1 MASVGWIIAGPFI
14 YLAVA
19 VFGCATAWKL
29 IAFSRMPRPLRWD
42 LYPLPHRG
50 AAGSKYQ
57 QLDFHKHK
65 AKSYLLSEI
74 WEMALEIF
82 FIKRLL
88 KNNPRLWVGSY
99 AMHTG
104 IYLGAVWVVLL
115 IVGALVRIALP
126 EAGSGIITG
135 LFLLIPVVGGAALVL
150 GLVGSVYL
158 LLRRYCEPDLHTMS
172 DRVTFLNLGLMIA
185 LFGSALAAWLV
196 TDGSFRLLHSH
207 IAGLITFRPVPPH
220 HPLVAIEFF
229 FLGLFLMYLPF
240 SRMLHFAAK
249 YFFYHN
255 IMWDD
260 ESMIRHSKLERE
272 RFKELAFPLQ
282 WAAPHIRT
290 NRSWLEQA
298 HDRHMRK
305 DEENQ

>member
-1 MASVGWIIAGPFI
+1 MTSVGWIIAGPFI
-14 YLAVA
+14 YLAVG
-19 VFGCATAWKL
+19 VFVCATAYKIISL
-29 IAFSRMPRPLRWD
+29 SRMPRQLRWD

-50 AAGSKYQ
+50 ATGSKYQ
-57 QLDFHKHK
+57 QLDFRKHK
-65 AKSYLLSEI
+65 AKFHLLSEI
-74 WEMALEIF
+74 WEMALEIL

-104 IYLGAVWVVLL
+104 IYLGTFWVVLL
-115 IVGALVRIALP
+115 IVGAIVRITTP
-126 EAGSGIITG
+126 EASSNIVTG
-135 LFLLIPVVGGAALVL
+135 LFRVIPPIGGAALVL

-158 LLRRYCEPDLHTMS
+158 LLRRYFESDLHTMS

-196 TDGSFRLLHSH
+196 ADGSFRRLDSH
-207 IAGLITFRPVPPH
+207 IAGLITFHPAAPH
-220 HPLVAIEFF
+220 HPLIAIEFF
-229 FLGLFLMYLPF
+229 LFGLFLMYLPF

-249 YFFYHN
+249 YFFYHH

-272 RFKELAFPLQ
+272 RCKELAFPLQ
-282 WAAPHIRT
+282 WAAPHVKT
-290 NRSWLEQA
+290 SRSWLEQVN
-298 HDRHMRK
+298 DRETQK
-305 DEENQ
+305 DEENT

>member
-1 MASVGWIIAGPFI
+1 MTSLGWIIAGPFI

-19 VFGCATAWKL
+19 VLVGATAYRV
-29 IAFSRMPRPLRWD
+29 IVIFRMPRQLRWD

-57 QLDFHKHK
+57 QLDFHKRE
-65 AKSYLLSEI
+65 AKSYLLSEV
-74 WEMALEIF
+74 WEMALEIL
-82 FIKRLL
+82 FIKRLFR
-88 KNNPRLWVGSY
+88 NNPRLWVGSY

-104 IYLGAVWVVLL
+104 IYLGVLWVVLL
-115 IVGALVRIALP
+115 IVGAVVRIASP
-126 EAGSGIITG
+126 AASSSIITG
-135 LFLLIPVVGGAALVL
+135 LFLLIPPLGGAALVL
-150 GLVGSVYL
+150 GLGGSIYL
-158 LLRRYCEPDLHTMS
+158 LLRRYFEPDLRTMS

-196 TDGSFRLLHSH
+196 ADGSFRLLHSQV
-207 IAGLITFRPVPPH
+207 AGLITFHPVPPP

-229 FLGLFLMYLPF
+229 FFGLFLMYLPF

-249 YFFYHN
+249 YFFYHR

-260 ESMIRHSKLERE
+260 ESMMRHGKLERE

-282 WAAPHIRT
+282 WAAPHIKT
-290 NRSWLEQA
+290 NRSWLDQVNDRQA
-298 HDRHMRK
+298 QK
-305 DEENQ
+305 DEKNK